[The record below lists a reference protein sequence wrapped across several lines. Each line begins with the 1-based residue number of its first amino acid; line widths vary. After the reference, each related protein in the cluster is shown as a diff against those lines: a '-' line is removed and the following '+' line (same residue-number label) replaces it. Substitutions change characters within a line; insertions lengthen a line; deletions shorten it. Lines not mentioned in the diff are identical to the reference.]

1 MLKVKGY
8 IVGNKKKDITEKQE
22 YNLDRQMC
30 KIGIESI
37 VRHSFNVY
45 SSELIYFNI
54 FGMGDSVTIDFTAQV
69 PKRKLTKDTISK
81 INEFCKKLEDM
92 YKNILDELIVEVEA
106 EDENDNRYEVEA

>member
-1 MLKVKGY
+1 
-8 IVGNKKKDITEKQE
+8 
-22 YNLDRQMC
+22 MC

-92 YKNILDELIVEVEA
+92 YNYDDNLENVSANVKNKNKVNEA
-106 EDENDNRYEVEA
+106 VAKYVNHF

>member
-1 MLKVKGY
+1 MLKVHGY
-8 IVGNKKKDITEKQE
+8 IVGNKKKNIAEKQE

-30 KIGIESI
+30 KIGIEST
-37 VRHSFNVY
+37 VRHSFNIY
-45 SSELIYFNI
+45 SCELTYFNI

-92 YKNILDELIVEVEA
+92 YKNILNDLVVEVEA
-106 EDENDNRYEVEA
+106 GDEDDNRYEVEA